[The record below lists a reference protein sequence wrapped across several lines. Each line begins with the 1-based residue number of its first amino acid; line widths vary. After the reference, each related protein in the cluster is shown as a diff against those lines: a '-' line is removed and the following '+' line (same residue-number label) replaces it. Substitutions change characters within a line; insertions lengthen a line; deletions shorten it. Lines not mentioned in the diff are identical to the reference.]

1 MVGWCSMGTFNDPW
15 TNKEIVGQLLISCTS
30 HGIRRSLNYLN
41 LSLFTT
47 TLVAWSY
54 GAGMAAG
61 GLTKVAM
68 GPFLT
73 HKVGSFT
80 ISNHP
85 FWNGKTLYITLL
97 YVYSYSSKPPA
108 KHTLESVPHEANLHH
123 QLREAPRTPL
133 AACGGA
139 KMVWL
144 AGEKCSDLGISSPYP
159 LPSFNQTLPVWL
171 A

>member
-1 MVGWCSMGTFNDPW
+1 
-15 TNKEIVGQLLISCTS
+15 
-30 HGIRRSLNYLN
+30 
-41 LSLFTT
+41 
-47 TLVAWSY
+47 
-54 GAGMAAG
+54 MAAG

-73 HKVGSFT
+73 HKVRSFT

-97 YVYSYSSKPPA
+97 YFYSYSSKPPA

-123 QLREAPRTPL
+123 QLREAPTPL

-139 KMVWL
+139 KMV
-144 AGEKCSDLGISSPYP
+144 
-159 LPSFNQTLPVWL
+159 
-171 A
+171 